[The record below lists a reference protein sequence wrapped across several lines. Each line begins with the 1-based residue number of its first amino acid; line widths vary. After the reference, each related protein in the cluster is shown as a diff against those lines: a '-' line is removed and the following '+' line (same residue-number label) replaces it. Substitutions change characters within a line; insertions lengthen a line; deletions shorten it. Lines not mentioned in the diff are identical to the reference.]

1 MLIVCNYVPLLST
14 TIDLR
19 DHTLKGDSL
28 QRQNFISSIII
39 KTLHKIL
46 KNDLREIKRIAD
58 TKTVP
63 FLKKK
68 NRNRA
73 IDVAGET
80 LIRSLTYNVALH
92 NMQYSNKEQ

>member
-1 MLIVCNYVPLLST
+1 MI
-14 TIDLR
+14 
-19 DHTLKGDSL
+19 KG
-28 QRQNFISSIII
+28 
-39 KTLHKIL
+39 
-46 KNDLREIKRIAD
+46 LREIKRIAD

>member
-1 MLIVCNYVPLLST
+1 M
-14 TIDLR
+14 
-19 DHTLKGDSL
+19 
-28 QRQNFISSIII
+28 
-39 KTLHKIL
+39 
-46 KNDLREIKRIAD
+46 KRIAD

-68 NRNRA
+68 NR

-80 LIRSLTYNVALH
+80 LIRSLTYNEALH

>member
-1 MLIVCNYVPLLST
+1 MIY
-14 TIDLR
+14 
-19 DHTLKGDSL
+19 G
-28 QRQNFISSIII
+28 
-39 KTLHKIL
+39 
-46 KNDLREIKRIAD
+46 LREIKRIAD

-68 NRNRA
+68 NGNRA